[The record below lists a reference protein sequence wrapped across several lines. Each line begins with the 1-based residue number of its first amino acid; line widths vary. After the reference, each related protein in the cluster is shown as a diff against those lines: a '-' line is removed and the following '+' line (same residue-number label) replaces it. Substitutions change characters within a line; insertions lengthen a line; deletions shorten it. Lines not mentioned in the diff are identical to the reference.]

1 VVIRPISLLET
12 RMRRDGHGELMVRKR
27 VRATRASEVETE
39 QAGGVP
45 CCPRVLG
52 VYVEA
57 GGVSGRSGRQWGR
70 KWHH

>member
-1 VVIRPISLLET
+1 VIQLISLLET
-12 RMRRDGHGELMVRKR
+12 GMQRDGDGELMVRKC
-27 VRATRASEVETE
+27 VRATQASEVETE

-45 CCPRVLG
+45 CCQRVLG

-57 GGVSGRSGRQWGR
+57 WGVSGRSGWQWGR